1 MKITK
6 RKLDVAMQR
15 SCSIAQK
22 YVLRIIRHTPNDK
35 VYLQALYRLVKRK
48 DLPITDCIELTL
60 IVEYIMLT
68 SRLPQVKDLSSS
80 MTAEELELVEDR
92 LFIACMWL
100 TRWSKKLKS
109 VLIRFLG
116 KDGVEEMMWSYYDVS
131 DKTKG
136 GRIFG
141 DLLEIYSE

>member
-6 RKLDVAMQR
+6 KRLDVAMQR
-15 SCSIAQK
+15 ACNLAHK

-35 VYLQALYRLVKRK
+35 VYLQALYRLIKGK
-48 DLPITDCIELTL
+48 NLPIDCTELPLVIE
-60 IVEYIMLT
+60 YMLRT
-68 SRLPQVKDLSSS
+68 SRVPQVKDLSAS
-80 MTAEELELVEDR
+80 MTSEELELVEDR
-92 LFIACMWL
+92 LFIACMWV
-100 TRWSKKLKS
+100 TRWGKKLEN

-116 KDGVEEMMWSYYDVS
+116 KDGIEKMVWAYYDVS
-131 DKTKG
+131 DKTQG